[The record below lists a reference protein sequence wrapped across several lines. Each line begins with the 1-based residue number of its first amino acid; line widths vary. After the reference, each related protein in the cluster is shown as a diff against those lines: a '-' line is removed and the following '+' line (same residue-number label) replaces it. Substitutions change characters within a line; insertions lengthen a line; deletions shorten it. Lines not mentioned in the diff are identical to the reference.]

1 MESTVPANSEPLE
14 EVASRPLVPAHTTMP
29 TLREG
34 LAASGA
40 GVAQAPAV
48 SPEPTPWGAAADA
61 GVAIGRGSQKA
72 AVATAG
78 FFSRFGK
85 KIASSF

>member
-1 MESTVPANSEPLE
+1 
-14 EVASRPLVPAHTTMP
+14 MP
-29 TLREG
+29 SLREG
-34 LAASGA
+34 LAASVPQA
-40 GVAQAPAV
+40 AVAAD
-48 SPEPTPWGAAADA
+48 EPTPWGAAADA

-72 AVATAG
+72 AVSTAG